1 MSPKQGRS
9 ELSIKTEN
17 KDGKTIVKM
26 QPAEYSADRLIE
38 KEGSA
43 VGNDERCK
51 LILICSESLPPVR
64 KS

>member
-1 MSPKQGRS
+1 
-9 ELSIKTEN
+9 
-17 KDGKTIVKM
+17 M
-26 QPAEYSADRLIE
+26 QPARYSADRVIE
-38 KEGSA
+38 KEGGT